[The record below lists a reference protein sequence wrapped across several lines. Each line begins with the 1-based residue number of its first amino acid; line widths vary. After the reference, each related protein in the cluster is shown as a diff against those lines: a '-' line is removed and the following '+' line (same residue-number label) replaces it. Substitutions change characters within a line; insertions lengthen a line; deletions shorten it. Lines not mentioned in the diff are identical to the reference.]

1 MGRYLIRRVILMAPT
16 VVIVTFLVFLLLFL
30 SPGDPVLLLVPIE
43 EVGQLTDAEMDKLR
57 SELGLDRP
65 IYAQYAD
72 WLFAAVRGD
81 LGRSIHQ
88 RRPVVDLL
96 AARFPVTMEL
106 ALLSV
111 LLASIVAI
119 PIGVYSAVRPG
130 GLGDLAGN
138 VIALMGVSAPNFWV
152 ALLLILLFAVQLRW
166 LPAGGFV
173 RISDDPVAH
182 VQRMILPV
190 VTLGTALMAVTM
202 RLTRSSM
209 LEVLNEDYIRTARS
223 KGLPPRRIIYVHAL
237 KNALI
242 PVVTT
247 VGLQIG
253 RILGGAV
260 VIELIFS
267 FPGMGKLMLDGIFA
281 RDFPVVQ
288 GAVLL
293 ITLSFMI
300 INLLVDITYAFIDPR
315 IRFAQDQGA

>member
-1 MGRYLIRRVILMAPT
+1 MGRYLLRRILLMLPT
-16 VVIVTFLVFLLLFL
+16 LIIVAFLVFLLLFL

-43 EVGQLTDAEMDKLR
+43 EVGQLTDEEMDQLQSK
-57 SELGLDRP
+57 LGLDRP
-65 IYAQYAD
+65 IYVQYAD
-72 WLFAAVRGD
+72 WLFDVLRGD

-96 AARFPVTMEL
+96 AARFPVTLEL

-111 LLASIVAI
+111 LLASVVAI
-119 PIGVYSAVRPG
+119 PIGIYSAVRPD
-130 GLGDLAGN
+130 GLGDLVGN

-152 ALLLILLFAVQLRW
+152 ALLLIVLFAVQLRW

-173 RISDDPVAH
+173 RISDDPIAH
-182 VQRMILPV
+182 IERMILPV

-223 KGLPPRRIIYVHAL
+223 KGLSQNRIVYVHAL
-237 KNALI
+237 RNALI

-260 VIELIFS
+260 AIELIFS

-293 ITLSFMI
+293 ITFSFMV
-300 INLLVDITYAFIDPR
+300 INLLVDFTYALIDPR
-315 IRFAQDQGA
+315 IRYV